1 MAWAPE
7 ENTVI
12 ASTSPLWALAEG
24 AGDAGGEQ
32 AAAPVPEASPTST
45 SEQTSV
51 FSVLGLAL
59 LGGHP
64 LLNIMPCVLPVLAP
78 KLYGLIEQQDIS
90 AKERQSAGLAYT
102 AGILFCFWLLA
113 AAVFATRSALG
124 IEVGWGFQFQ
134 YPPYIAGLAT
144 LVFAFGLSLFGVFE
158 IPAFGVDQ
166 ASNASSKEGPAGYF
180 FTGMFATLVATP
192 CTAPFMGTALAFA
205 FGAPGYMLVL
215 VFTLI
220 GLGLASPFLLIAF
233 VPTLYRFLPRP
244 GAWMEGFK
252 QFLGFTLVATTI
264 WLVGVLSSQIGPDR
278 SNSFLAFLMFVA
290 LGCWVFGR
298 WGGLGASG
306 MQQLKA
312 FAAGLVIAIGGGWWF
327 LDLEMAEASQCD
339 DGGVVEVLDFE
350 HEVPW
355 QAFSEERVAA
365 LAGKP
370 IFIDFTADWCL
381 TCKANEKAV
390 INTSP
395 VRTAMKEYGVVPLM
409 ADWTRRDPV
418 ITEWLQRHGK
428 AGVPFYLVLLLPRRR
443 AHRASRGDHPGHGD

>member
-1 MAWAPE
+1 MANDEPPTTDKLAGTQAPE
-7 ENTVI
+7 QE
-12 ASTSPLWALAEG
+12 TSI
-24 AGDAGGEQ
+24 
-32 AAAPVPEASPTST
+32 V
-45 SEQTSV
+45 
-51 FSVLGLAL
+51 SVLGLAL
-59 LGGHP
+59 LGGL
-64 LLNIMPCVLPVLAP
+64 LLNIMPCVLPVLAL

-90 AKERQSAGLAYT
+90 TNDRQMAGLAYT
-102 AGILFCFWLLA
+102 AGILFCFWVLA
-113 AAVFATRSALG
+113 AAVFGTRSVLG
-124 IEVGWGFQFQ
+124 IDVGWGFQFQ

-144 LVFAFGLSLFGVFE
+144 LVFAFGLSLFGLFE

-215 VFTLI
+215 VFSLI

-233 VPTLYRFLPRP
+233 VPSLYRFLPRP
-244 GAWMEGFK
+244 GAWMEAFK

-264 WLVGVLSSQIGPDR
+264 WLVGVLTAQIGADR

-298 WGGLGASG
+298 WGGLGATRI
-306 MQQLKA
+306 QQLKA
-312 FAAGLVIAIGGGWWF
+312 FAAGLLITVGGGWLF

-339 DGGVVEVLDFE
+339 DGSLVEVLDFE
-350 HEVPW
+350 HDLPW
-355 QAFSEERVAA
+355 QAFSEERVKA
-365 LAGKP
+365 LAGQP

-390 INTSP
+390 INTAP
-395 VRTAMKEYGVVPLM
+395 VREAMRDHDVIPLM

-418 ITEWLQRHGK
+418 ITEWLKRHGK
-428 AGVPFYLVLLLPRRR
+428 AGVPFYLVLPADASAAPIALPEVITQDMVIQ
-443 AHRASRGDHPGHGD
+443 AIKKANPKN